1 MPQRLPGSAKSSAGL
16 SPHDTTAGTEECDA
30 IFAVQGMWCSSC
42 AFAIEHFLKKQPGVL
57 DASVNFVTATALVRW
72 SPNAT
77 GQASLERGIASLGYR
92 LTSQAS
98 TQDSRERL
106 ARARRTLIV
115 RLGVSI
121 AFGMWTLMASALL
134 YFNYGLGPRV
144 DWIIA
149 LVASLLALPVVSYAG
164 LPFYRA
170 AWRTLRAG
178 HPGMDVL
185 VSLGVISAMLFSAW
199 HLWRGSPDVYVDT
212 AVMLITL
219 LLIGRL
225 VELAS
230 RQDGMEALAS
240 LDSLSPESAK
250 VWRHDRWETRKLE
263 DIQCGDRVHVDAQA
277 TLPFDGSL
285 DDDRALIDR
294 AVLTGETT
302 PVLMTRGDRV
312 EAGCVNAGPA
322 LTLRVEA
329 PLGQR
334 YIDSLRNRTL
344 QLYARKGEFQKVSD
358 SVARW
363 LPSTALGLAVGTF
376 ILVLARGAALD
387 EAFAWSLSVLIVA
400 CPCAVGLAIPVV
412 TQAATARGLRQG
424 IVFKDLSAF
433 ETLAKARS
441 IAFDKTGTLTTG
453 QLGIHAIHTACG
465 VSGDDVLRLA
475 AQAEQGI
482 THPVAQT
489 LRRHAVERGLTLVDD
504 LITTHY
510 PSQGIAVREPQGDI
524 LRVGSPRWLK
534 EQGIDLPEVD
544 DNAGKLV
551 GVARGE
557 RWLGTLILDETLTR
571 DAAAAVAHFRDA
583 SFTLALLSGDQAAN
597 VHTIGQRGG
606 FRRSERFAELTPDA
620 KARLVDALPKPSVFV
635 GDGIN
640 DTLALATAT
649 TGISVAGATPQARDI
664 ASVSLLTTGIGQ
676 AWQAHR
682 LARSAYRL
690 MRQNLVFSVAYNA
703 LALGLAVWMPIPPV
717 IAAGAMAFSS
727 VSVLANAAR
736 LYIPPDDDARAQK
749 ALHESPGQT
758 DQASEARAAG

>member
-1 MPQRLPGSAKSSAGL
+1 MAQ
-16 SPHDTTAGTEECDA
+16 
-30 IFAVQGMWCSSC
+30 
-42 AFAIEHFLKKQPGVL
+42 
-57 DASVNFVTATALVRW
+57 
-72 SPNAT
+72 
-77 GQASLERGIASLGYR
+77 
-92 LTSQAS
+92 
-98 TQDSRERL
+98 
-106 ARARRTLIV
+106 ARRTLLV

-149 LVASLLALPVVSYAG
+149 LTASLLALPVVSYAG

-185 VSLGVISAMLFSAW
+185 VSLGVISAMTFSAW
-199 HLWRGSPDVYVDT
+199 HLWRGSSDVYVDT

-219 LLIGRL
+219 LLAGRL

-230 RQDGMEALAS
+230 RQDGLDALAS
-240 LDSLSPESAK
+240 LDSLSPESAR
-250 VWRHDRWETRKLE
+250 VWRDGQWESSALE
-263 DIQCGDRVHVDAQA
+263 DIRCGDQVSVDAQA
-277 TLPFDGSL
+277 ALPFDGFL
-285 DDDRALIDR
+285 DNDQALIDR

-302 PVLMTRGDRV
+302 PVLLTRGDRI
-312 EAGCVNAGPA
+312 EAGCINAGPA
-322 LTLRVEA
+322 LILRVDAE
-329 PLGQR
+329 LGHR

-363 LPSTALGLAVGTF
+363 LPSAALGLAVGTF
-376 ILVLARGAALD
+376 FMVLARGVDLD

-433 ETLAKARS
+433 ETLARARS

-453 QLGIHAIHTACG
+453 LLGIHDIHTARG
-465 VSGDDVLRLA
+465 ISGDDVLRLA

-489 LRRHAVERGLTLVDD
+489 LRRHATERGLALADG
-504 LITTHY
+504 LAAIHH
-510 PSQGIAVREPQGDI
+510 PSLGVAVHEPQGTI
-524 LRVGSPRWLK
+524 LRVGSPRWLS
-534 EQGIDLPEVD
+534 EHGIDIPDIDEGI
-544 DNAGKLV
+544 GKIV
-551 GVARGE
+551 GVARGK

-583 SFTLALLSGDQAAN
+583 SFTLALLSGDQATN
-597 VHTIGQRGG
+597 VHAIGQRGG

-620 KARLVDALPKPSVFV
+620 KARLVETLPKPSVFV

-664 ASVSLLTTGIGQ
+664 AAISLLTTGIGQ

-690 MRQNLVFSVAYNA
+690 MHQNLAFSIAYNL
-703 LALGLAVWMPIPPV
+703 LALSIAVWMPIPPV
-717 IAAGAMAFSS
+717 IAAGAMALSS

-736 LYIPPDDDARAQK
+736 LYIPP
-749 ALHESPGQT
+749 ETSV
-758 DQASEARAAG
+758 QAPQISDNELRNTGSI